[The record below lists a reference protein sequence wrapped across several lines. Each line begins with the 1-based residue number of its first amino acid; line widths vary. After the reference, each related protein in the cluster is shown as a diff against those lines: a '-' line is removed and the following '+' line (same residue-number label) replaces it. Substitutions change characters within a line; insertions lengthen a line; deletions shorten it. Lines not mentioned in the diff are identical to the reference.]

1 MDASMDISGIPL
13 VPLALQ
19 SGAGGGLT
27 APAGSAMAYWIA
39 MGLVVG
45 GVLIIAMVIV
55 GVLRGRAKSAEV
67 ETEKPEIRRPA
78 NQSDLA
84 PPPGATSLA
93 TVQEAEQ
100 LLRLMGE
107 AEELCNRLSAQLDAK
122 AREVEAI
129 LARADAAGRVSDHT
143 REHQTTPDEAEAE
156 VRGMPVR
163 QAGLVSRPAVQPIEP
178 VRTRAE
184 TPTRVEAP
192 TRLEAPTIVTR
203 PIAPAAPVMAA
214 VAAVAGPAL
223 ERHEGLDALANQV
236 YTLADRGLS
245 SQDIARTLR
254 EHPGKIELILA
265 LRTR

>member
-1 MDASMDISGIPL
+1 MDISGTPL

-19 SGAGGGLT
+19 SGAGGGLSG
-27 APAGSAMAYWIA
+27 PAGSAMAYWIA

-45 GVLIIAMVIV
+45 GLVIIAVVIV
-55 GVLRGRAKSAEV
+55 GVLRGRAKSAQF
-67 ETEKPEIRRPA
+67 ETEKPEPKRPA
-78 NQSDLA
+78 KQA
-84 PPPGATSLA
+84 EPTPPPGATSLA
-93 TVQEAEQ
+93 TVQEAER

-107 AEELCNRLSAQLDAK
+107 AEELCNRLTAQLDAK

-129 LARADAAGRVSDHT
+129 LARADAAGERSDHT
-143 REHQTTPDEAEAE
+143 REHQATPAEAEAE

-163 QAGLVSRPAVQPIEP
+163 QAGLVSRPAVQPAVQPIEP
-178 VRTRAE
+178 VRARAE
-184 TPTRVEAP
+184 TPTRVD
-192 TRLEAPTIVTR
+192 APTIVTR
-203 PIAPAAPVMAA
+203 PIVPVAPVMAA
-214 VAAVAGPAL
+214 VAVGGAAP